1 MKVVTKT
8 VKVPVEKVVYVD
20 RPVEKVTI
28 VVSDDYLWRLYS
40 VIQMQSLCCVC
51 AVTLFTATLLTK
63 WKLHAVSRAG
73 CLYFHMEQDRFGW
86 CGVEV
91 LLCV

>member
-28 VVSDDYLWRLYS
+28 VVSDYLWRLYS
-40 VIQMQSLCCVC
+40 VI
-51 AVTLFTATLLTK
+51 
-63 WKLHAVSRAG
+63 
-73 CLYFHMEQDRFGW
+73 
-86 CGVEV
+86 
-91 LLCV
+91 